1 MTTIGSTASL
11 LEQWQSE
18 VEPDILD
25 LLRKPLAEVL
35 TQTNS
40 LDHLAGGFALEA
52 LAFKLMD
59 LLDMRFT
66 AARLRATVTD
76 EIEADLIFESE
87 QPVFSR
93 WQVQCKNTELLA
105 VDDVA
110 IEVGLTY
117 LLKSS
122 EIVMI
127 STGAIEDTVRLYAD
141 KIMRTS
147 NLCIVMLDRTDLD
160 GIGADPT
167 HIKQI
172 FRRET
177 QRAKGLRQLDI

>member
-1 MTTIGSTASL
+1 MTTIGSTVSL

-35 TQTNS
+35 AQTNS
-40 LDHLAGGFALEA
+40 LDQWAGGLALEA

-59 LLDMRFT
+59 LLDMQFA
-66 AARLRATVTD
+66 AARSHWGPTEENDTRLI
-76 EIEADLIFESE
+76 IEFE

-117 LLKSS
+117 LLKSNV
-122 EIVMI
+122 IVMI
-127 STGAIEDTVRLYAD
+127 STGAIEDTARLYAD
-141 KIMRTS
+141 KVMRTS

-160 GIGADPT
+160 RISADPM
-167 HIKQI
+167 HIKRI

-177 QRAKGLRQLDI
+177 RRTKGLRPLDI